1 VKMPAKKRKKPGPSQ
16 ATGPGEPVLVRLH
29 EPLLG
34 AIDDWCESQL
44 SRPTRPEAI
53 RRLVERG
60 LEAEAADGKPRQK
73 RSPK

>member
-1 VKMPAKKRKKPGPSQ
+1 MPAKKRKRLSPLLT
-16 ATGPGEPVLVRLH
+16 TGPGEPVLVRLH
-29 EPLLG
+29 QPLLG

-60 LEAEAADGKPRQK
+60 LAAEVGGQRKPK
-73 RSPK
+73 K